1 MYSSSLSEK
10 ERLALQKW
18 GVSMAA
24 NEGPN
29 NVDGAG
35 NGSVLRNIG
44 KIEKFLLSA
53 LRKVLV
59 NELAWPSWI
68 EIDMNEED
76 EEL

>member
-10 ERLALQKW
+10 ERLALQNW
-18 GVSMAA
+18 GASMAA

-29 NVDGAG
+29 NVAGAG

-76 EEL
+76 EE